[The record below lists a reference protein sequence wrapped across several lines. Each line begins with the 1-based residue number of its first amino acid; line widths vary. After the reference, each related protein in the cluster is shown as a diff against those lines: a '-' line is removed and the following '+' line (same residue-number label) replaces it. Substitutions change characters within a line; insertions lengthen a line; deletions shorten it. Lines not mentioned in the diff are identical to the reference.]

1 MSNPIIKTYM
11 ITMEEVKE
19 IVFTTSD
26 AIPDNKH
33 FIDLSKSNDMS
44 IVGWYN
50 EDETIL
56 YIAPKYGDKIIIDK
70 SSANMFQDCE
80 NLEKITGLQMLDTSN
95 VTNMNSMFSGC
106 ISLKELDLSSF
117 NTDNVCSMEYMFSG
131 CMKLE
136 KIDLSNFNTQNVVS
150 MEGMFDHCKKLKRL
164 NLSHFNVE
172 SVINTAY
179 MFFNC
184 ENLSNLKLSIKWIYI
199 DNVAQMFRNCK
210 KLSLKYE
217 G

>member
-1 MSNPIIKTYM
+1 
-11 ITMEEVKE
+11 
-19 IVFTTSD
+19 
-26 AIPDNKH
+26 
-33 FIDLSKSNDMS
+33 MS

-80 NLEKITGLQMLDTSN
+80 NLKKITGLQMLDTSN

-199 DNVAQMFRNCK
+199 DNVNQMFRNCK